1 MDDSKT
7 IVLRNKNNVDL
18 VIFTI
23 NGTKEDIEKGA
34 NLIKETLKRN
44 WSITEIIEEL
54 GAMDLSFSW
63 STDFE
68 TIYC

>member
-1 MDDSKT
+1 MDDSKVVV
-7 IVLRNKNNVDL
+7 IRNKNNVDL

-23 NGTKEDIEKGA
+23 NGTEEDIEKGVKK
-34 NLIKETLKRN
+34 IKAMLEGN

-54 GAMDLSFSW
+54 GTMDLSFSW